1 MDSNV
6 KTWSNF
12 FVVTDSERSNY
23 MIVAKT
29 VAEMKTARSALKGM
43 VGLVPTMGYLHE
55 GHLTLVRC
63 SKAENAATVV
73 SIFVNPTQ
81 FGPNEDFGKYP
92 RAPEVDLGMLEKLA
106 TDVVFMPTPDIIY
119 PPNFNTWV
127 TVEKVTER
135 LEGAVRPGHFR
146 GVATVVNKL
155 FNIVQPDKA
164 YFGQKDA
171 QQCVV
176 VKKMVS
182 DLNMPLEVVVVP
194 TVREPDGLAMSSRNV
209 YLSPEERKAA
219 VVLSRSLMLAENLI
233 NGGEKDADKVREA
246 MHVLINR
253 EPRAFIDYVSI
264 ADGATLEELARVKKD
279 AVISLAV
286 RFGRTRLLD
295 NMIVP

>member
-1 MDSNV
+1 
-6 KTWSNF
+6 
-12 FVVTDSERSNY
+12 
-23 MIVAKT
+23 MIIARN
-29 VAEMKTARSALKGM
+29 VAEMRVARKALKGP

-55 GHLTLVRC
+55 GHLTLVRH
-63 SKAENAATVV
+63 SKAENTSTVV
-73 SIFVNPTQ
+73 SIFVNPAQ
-81 FGPNEDFGKYP
+81 FGPNEDLGKYP
-92 RAPEVDLGMLEKLA
+92 RAPEIDLTMLEKLK
-106 TDVVFMPTPDIIY
+106 TDVVFMPTPEVIY
-119 PPNFNTWV
+119 PPRFNTWV

-176 VKKMVS
+176 VKKMAS
-182 DLNMPLEVVVVP
+182 DLNMPLEIVIVP

-209 YLSPEERKAA
+209 YLSTEERRSAI
-219 VVLSRSLMLAENLI
+219 VLSQSLKLAEDMI
-233 NGGEKDADKVREA
+233 AKGEKNAERIRGRMRAIIE
-246 MHVLINR
+246 R
-253 EPRAFIDYVSI
+253 EPKAVIDYVSI
-264 ADGATLEELARVKKD
+264 ADGNTLDELDGVKPG

-295 NMIVP
+295 NMVVP

>member
-1 MDSNV
+1 
-6 KTWSNF
+6 
-12 FVVTDSERSNY
+12 

-29 VAEMKTARSALKGM
+29 VAEMRAVRKKLKGP

-55 GHLTLVRC
+55 GHLTLVRH
-63 SKAENAATVV
+63 SKAENTSTVV

-92 RAPEVDLGMLEKLA
+92 RAPEIDLTMLEKLA
-106 TDVVFMPTPDIIY
+106 TDVVFMPTPEVIY
-119 PPNFNTWV
+119 PPRFDTWV

-176 VKKMVS
+176 VKKMVA
-182 DLNMPLEVVVVP
+182 DLNMPLEIVIVP

-209 YLSPEERKAA
+209 YLSTEERRSAI
-219 VVLSRSLMLAENLI
+219 VLSQSLKLAEDMI
-233 NGGEKDADKVREA
+233 AKGEKNAERIRGKMRAIIE
-246 MHVLINR
+246 R
-253 EPRAFIDYVSI
+253 EPKAVIDYVSI
-264 ADGATLEELARVKKD
+264 ADGNTLDELDGVKPG

-295 NMIVP
+295 NMVVP

>member
-1 MDSNV
+1 
-6 KTWSNF
+6 
-12 FVVTDSERSNY
+12 
-23 MIVAKT
+23 MIIART
-29 VAEMKTARSALKGM
+29 VAEMKAARKALKGP

-55 GHLTLVRC
+55 GHLTLVRR
-63 SKAENAATVV
+63 SKAENGSTVV

-81 FGPNEDFGKYP
+81 FGENEDFGKYP
-92 RAPEVDLGMLEKLA
+92 RAPEIDLAILDRLA
-106 TDVVFMPTPDIIY
+106 TDVVFMPAPAVIY
-119 PPNFNTWV
+119 PPGFNTWV

-176 VKKMVS
+176 VKKMVA
-182 DLNMPLEVVVVP
+182 DLNMPLEIVIVP

-209 YLSPEERKAA
+209 YLSPEERRSA
-219 VVLSRSLMLAENLI
+219 VVISQSLKLAEGMIKQGERNAENIRQEMGTLI
-233 NGGEKDADKVREA
+233 SK
-246 MHVLINR
+246 
-253 EPRAFIDYVSI
+253 EPKAVIDYVSI
-264 ADGATLEELARVKKD
+264 ADGNTLDEFDEIKPG

-286 RFGRTRLLD
+286 RFGRIRLLD
-295 NMIVP
+295 NMVVP

>member
-1 MDSNV
+1 
-6 KTWSNF
+6 
-12 FVVTDSERSNY
+12 
-23 MIVAKT
+23 MIIARN
-29 VAEMKTARSALKGM
+29 VAEMRAARKALKGP

-55 GHLTLVRC
+55 GHLTLVRH
-63 SKAENAATVV
+63 SKAENTSTVV

-81 FGPNEDFGKYP
+81 FGQNEDFGKYP
-92 RAPEVDLGMLEKLA
+92 RAPEIDLTMLEKLA
-106 TDVVFMPTPDIIY
+106 TDVVFMPTPEVIY
-119 PPNFNTWV
+119 PPRFNTWV

-176 VKKMVS
+176 VKKMAS
-182 DLNMPLEVVVVP
+182 DLNMPLEIVIVP

-209 YLSPEERKAA
+209 YLSTEERRSAI
-219 VVLSRSLMLAENLI
+219 VLSQSLKLAEDMI
-233 NGGEKDADKVREA
+233 AKGEKNAERIRGEMRA
-246 MHVLINR
+246 IIER
-253 EPRAFIDYVSI
+253 EPKAVIDYVSI
-264 ADGATLEELARVKKD
+264 ADGNTLDELNEIKPG

-295 NMIVP
+295 NMVVP

>member
-1 MDSNV
+1 
-6 KTWSNF
+6 
-12 FVVTDSERSNY
+12 
-23 MIVAKT
+23 MIIAKT
-29 VAEMKTARSALKGM
+29 VEEMRAARKALKGA

-55 GHLTLVRC
+55 GHLTLVRR

-92 RAPEVDLGMLEKLA
+92 RAPEVDLGMLEKLK
-106 TDVVFMPTPDIIY
+106 TDVVFMPTPDVLY
-119 PPNFNTWV
+119 SPNFNTWV

-155 FNIVQPDKA
+155 FNIVKPDLA

-176 VKKMVS
+176 VKKMVA
-182 DLNMPLEVVVVP
+182 DLNMPLEIVIVP
-194 TVREPDGLAMSSRNV
+194 TVREPDGLALSSRNV

-219 VVLSRSLMLAENLI
+219 VVLSRSLMLADNLI
-233 NGGEKDADKVREA
+233 KSGEKNADKVREA
-246 MHVLINR
+246 MHALINR
-253 EPRAFIDYVSI
+253 EPRAFIDYISI
-264 ADGATLEELARVKKD
+264 ADGETLDELAEIKKD

-295 NMIVP
+295 NMIVR

>member
-1 MDSNV
+1 
-6 KTWSNF
+6 
-12 FVVTDSERSNY
+12 
-23 MIVAKT
+23 MIIAKT
-29 VAEMKTARSALKGM
+29 VAEMRAVRNALKGTI
-43 VGLVPTMGYLHE
+43 GLVPTMGYLHE
-55 GHLTLVRC
+55 GHLTLVRR
-63 SKAENAATVV
+63 SRAENAATVV

-92 RAPEVDLGMLEKLA
+92 RAPEVDLGLLEKLA
-106 TDVVFMPTPDIIY
+106 TDVVFMPTPEVIY
-119 PPNFNTWV
+119 PPGFNTWV

-146 GVATVVNKL
+146 GVATVVNNL
-155 FNIVQPDKA
+155 FNIVQPDRA

-182 DLNMPLEVVVVP
+182 DLNMPLEIVIVP

-219 VVLSRSLMLAENLI
+219 VVLSQSLKLAESMI

-246 MHVLINR
+246 MHALINC
-253 EPRAFIDYVSI
+253 EPRAFIDYISL
-264 ADGATLEELARVKKD
+264 ADGATLEELAEVKKN

-295 NMIVP
+295 NMIVR

>member
-1 MDSNV
+1 
-6 KTWSNF
+6 
-12 FVVTDSERSNY
+12 
-23 MIVAKT
+23 MIIAKT
-29 VAEMKTARSALKGM
+29 VAEMRAVRNALKGTI
-43 VGLVPTMGYLHE
+43 GLVPTMGYLHE
-55 GHLTLVRC
+55 GHLTLVRR
-63 SKAENAATVV
+63 SRAENAATVV

-92 RAPEVDLGMLEKLA
+92 RALEVDLGMLEKLG
-106 TDVVFMPTPDIIY
+106 TDAVFMPTPDVIY

-135 LEGAVRPGHFR
+135 LEGAVRPGHFK

-155 FNIVQPDKA
+155 FNIIQPDRA

-182 DLNMPLEVVVVP
+182 DLNMPLEIVIVP
-194 TVREPDGLAMSSRNV
+194 IVREPDGLAMSSRNV

-219 VVLSRSLMLAENLI
+219 VVLSQSLRLAESMI

-246 MHVLINR
+246 MHAIINR
-253 EPRAFIDYVSI
+253 EPRAFIDYISL
-264 ADGATLEELARVKKD
+264 ADGATLEELAEVKKN

-295 NMIVP
+295 NMIVQ